1 MSGADLDPAAE
12 PAAMPGA
19 TIVVCE
25 DDAEISELLCAFL
38 MGEGYAMKTAADGRE
53 LQAVLQAHA
62 VDLVILDWMLPG
74 EDGLTI
80 CRRLAAEGGP
90 PVLMLTARGGDAD
103 RVVGLETGADAYLA
117 KPFNARVLLAHVRA
131 ALRRSTASAIAAPGR
146 LHFADLLIEPQAR
159 RVSRAGVAVALTGS
173 EFDLLLCFAER
184 PQRVLSRDELM
195 DITRG
200 RTPGAFD
207 RTMDVQVSR
216 LRHKLEE
223 ASSDAAGL
231 IRAVRNAGYILSAP
245 VTSV

>member
-1 MSGADLDPAAE
+1 MSGADFSPAAT
-12 PAAMPGA
+12 PGA

-38 MGEGYAMKTAADGRE
+38 TGEGYVMKTAADGRE
-53 LQAVLQAHA
+53 LQAMLQAQTA
-62 VDLVILDWMLPG
+62 DLVILDWMLPG

-80 CRRLAAEGGP
+80 CRRLAVEGGP

-103 RVVGLETGADAYLA
+103 RIAGLETGADAYLA
-117 KPFNARVLLAHVRA
+117 KPFNAHVLLAHVRA
-131 ALRRSTASAIAAPGR
+131 ALRRSTSSATAAPGR
-146 LHFADLLIEPQAR
+146 LQLADLVIEPKAR
-159 RVSRAGVAVALTGS
+159 RVSCAGLEVALTSG

-223 ASSDAAGL
+223 ASSEAAAL